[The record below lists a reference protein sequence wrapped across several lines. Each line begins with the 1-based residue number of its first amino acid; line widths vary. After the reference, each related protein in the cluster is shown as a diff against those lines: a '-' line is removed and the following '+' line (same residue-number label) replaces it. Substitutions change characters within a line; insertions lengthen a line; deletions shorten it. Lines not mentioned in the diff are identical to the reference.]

1 MYTDNNLRISG
12 SQTATAAAF
21 TDGAPSGYPAGDAI
35 TSTAVSSDTIDL
47 SVAKDIGEGKS
58 VYMVFTVTTAMDS
71 AADGASLVV
80 SAIIDDDAALGSPTT
95 LVSSGTIAEATL
107 VAGYQIVL
115 KLPPVIGSLGLRYL
129 GANYTVSGEN
139 FTSGN
144 IICDVVLD
152 IQDGKK
158 YYASGVSI
166 T

>member
-12 SQTATAAAF
+12 SRTATAAAF
-21 TDGAPSGYPAGDAI
+21 TNGVPSGYPAGDAI
-35 TSTAVSSDTIDL
+35 TATAVSGDTIDL
-47 SVAKDIGEGKS
+47 SVAKDVAEGEDL
-58 VYMVFTVTTAMDS
+58 YMVFTVTTAMDS

-144 IICDVVLD
+144 IVCDITNVL
-152 IQDGKK
+152 QDGTK
-158 YYASGVSI
+158 YYASGIDVD
-166 T
+166 